1 MSLDDVTGVTLVDSV
16 DDAFALMRWLST
28 KDEIALD
35 IEGSG
40 LRKYDRQWCECSH
53 ALGNPPKEKVR
64 LVQFGDQR
72 EAWCVPFEQWGG
84 VVHDVARKFQ
94 GTYNTHNGPNY
105 DIPMLRNAGVKI
117 PEHKV
122 NDTRLMAHVVDSTG
136 SLALK
141 NLCKRLVDPRAAS
154 MQQELDD
161 AMKKSG
167 WGWHDVPIT
176 FQPYW
181 LYGGVDTILTQQV
194 KDILWPQVQATAPD
208 AYALELAV
216 VWVTERMERKGILV
230 DREHTARFRD
240 ELTEYMVAVEAWCE
254 AQYNVYPG
262 ASARVIKQLQDD
274 GVKFTKMTKGG
285 NISLDKEVLE
295 SISHPL
301 AQAVLG
307 RRRAQKVCS
316 TYLGTYLDLTEF
328 DPRIH
333 PSINTVGGSGKN
345 PFEPGGSSG
354 VRTGRMSSND
364 PNMQNVP
371 TRGPFKKK
379 IRNCFIPA
387 EGYTWIKC
395 DADQIEMRGMTHMSQ
410 DPAMMAA
417 FNSDGDF
424 FVNMA
429 IQLFNEPEFQKSDP
443 RRQFVKNGGYAK
455 IYGAGI
461 PKFSKTAGVSEDEGR
476 AFMNLFDSTF
486 NGVVRWTRELEALA
500 RRRLDV
506 EGEAYV
512 RSPLTNRKLVADA
525 GKLYTLV
532 NYAIQGM
539 AAEIL
544 KIKLVE
550 ADNAGLGD
558 FMILPVHDEIDFE
571 VPDDQVGDV
580 LATLSDV
587 MNDDKLLS
595 VPVTWSAETGKK
607 WGECE

>member
-1 MSLDDVTGVTLVDSV
+1 MSLDDVTGVTLVNSV
-16 DDAFALMRWLST
+16 DDAYELMRWLST

-35 IEGSG
+35 IEGAS
-40 LRKYDRQWCECSH
+40 LKKYT
-53 ALGNPPKEKVR
+53 AKTR

-72 EAWCVPFEQWGG
+72 QAFCVPFERWGG
-84 VVHDVARKFQ
+84 VVEDVVRKFE
-94 GTYNTHNGPNY
+94 GTYVTHNGPNY
-105 DIPMLRNAGVKI
+105 DIPMLRSAGINI
-117 PEHKV
+117 PPHKV
-122 NDTRLMAHVVDSTG
+122 HDTRLMAHVVDSTG
-136 SLALK
+136 SIALK
-141 NLCKRLVDPRAAS
+141 NLCKRLIDPRAAA

-167 WGWHDVPIT
+167 WGWDTVPVD
-176 FQPYW
+176 FEPYW
-181 LYGGVDTILTQQV
+181 VYGGVDTILTLQL
-194 KDILWPQVQATAPD
+194 KDLLWPQVQAQSPD

-230 DREHTARFRD
+230 DREHTRQFQD

-254 AQYNVYPG
+254 SQFNVYPG
-262 ASARVIKQLQDD
+262 SNSKVIKQLQAD
-274 GVKFTKMTKGG
+274 GVEFTKLTGAG
-285 NISLDKEVLE
+285 NISLDKEVLQ

-316 TYLGTYLDLTEF
+316 TYLGTYLSLTED

-333 PSINTVGGSGKN
+333 PSINTVGGSGKS
-345 PFEPGGSSG
+345 PFEPGGNSG

-371 TRGPFKKK
+371 TRGVFKKK
-379 IRNCFIPA
+379 IRNCFVA
-387 EGYTWIKC
+387 EEGHTWIKC

-417 FNSDGDF
+417 FRSDDDF
-424 FVNMA
+424 FVA
-429 IQLFNEPEFQKSDP
+429 LAKQLFNEPEFQKSDP

-461 PKFSKTAGVSEDEGR
+461 EKFSATAGVPVEEGR
-476 AFMNLFDSTF
+476 AFMNAFDSTF
-486 NGVVRWTRELEALA
+486 NGVVRWTRELEQLA
-500 RRRLDV
+500 RRRLDA

-512 RSPLTNRKLVADA
+512 RSPLTNRKLVADS

-532 NYAIQGM
+532 NFAIQGM

-544 KIKLVE
+544 KIKIVE
-550 ADNAGLGD
+550 ADNAGLGE
-558 FMILPVHDEIDFE
+558 FLLLPVHDELDLE
-571 VPDDQVGDV
+571 VPNDQVDDV
-580 LATLSDV
+580 LATLTDV

-595 VPVTWSAETGKK
+595 VPITWSSDTGKR
-607 WGECE
+607 WGDCG

>member
-1 MSLDDVTGVTLVDSV
+1 LSLDDVTGVTLVDSV
-16 DDAFALMRWLST
+16 DDAFAMMRWLST
-28 KDEIALD
+28 KTEIALD

-40 LRKYDRQWCECSH
+40 LKKYELSNCTH
-53 ALGNPPKEKVR
+53 GAGKYKEKVR

-84 VVHDVARKFQ
+84 VVHDVARKFE
-94 GTYNTHNGPNY
+94 GTYVTHNGPNY
-105 DIPMLRNAGVKI
+105 DIPMLRNAGVEI
-117 PEHKV
+117 PTHKV
-122 NDTRLMAHVVDSTG
+122 HDTRLMAHVVDSTG

-167 WGWHDVPIT
+167 WGWDTVPIT

-181 LYGGVDTILTQQV
+181 LYGGVDTILTLQL
-194 KDILWPQVQATAPD
+194 KDILWPQVQSQAPD

-240 ELTEYMVAVEAWCE
+240 ELTEYMVSVEAWCE
-254 AQYNVYPG
+254 NQFNVYPG
-262 ASARVIKQLQDD
+262 ANAKVIKRLQDD
-274 GVKFTKMTKGG
+274 GVVFTQLTKGG
-285 NISLDKEVLE
+285 NISLDKTVLE

-316 TYLGTYLDLTEF
+316 TYLGTYLNLTEF

-371 TRGPFKKK
+371 TRGVFKKK
-379 IRNCFIPA
+379 IRNCFVVP

-395 DADQIEMRGMTHMSQ
+395 DADQIEMRGMAHMTQ
-410 DPAMMAA
+410 DSAMIAA
-417 FNSDGDF
+417 FNAEGDF
-424 FVNMA
+424 FVNLA
-429 IQLFNEPEFQKSDP
+429 RQLFNEPEFVKADP
-443 RRQFVKNGGYAK
+443 RRQFVKNGCYGK
-455 IYGAGI
+455 VYGAGI
-461 PKFSKTAGVSEDEGR
+461 PKFSATAGVSEDEGR
-476 AFMNLFDSTF
+476 AFMNLFDATF

-512 RSPLTNRKLVADA
+512 RSPLTNRRLVADS

-532 NYAIQGM
+532 NYAVQGM
-539 AAEIL
+539 AAELL
-544 KIKLVE
+544 KIKIVE

-558 FMILPVHDEIDFE
+558 FLLLPVHDELDLE
-571 VPDDQVGDV
+571 VPDDQVDDV
-580 LATLSDV
+580 TATLLDV
-587 MNDDKLLS
+587 VNDNKLLS
-595 VPVTWSAETGKK
+595 VPLTWSADFGKR
-607 WGECE
+607 WGDCG

>member
-1 MSLDDVTGVTLVDSV
+1 MSLDDVTGVTLVNSV
-16 DDAFALMRWLST
+16 DDAYALMRWLST
-28 KDEIALD
+28 KDEVALD

-40 LRKYDRQWCECSH
+40 LKKYSDH
-53 ALGNPPKEKVR
+53 VR

-72 EAWCVPFEQWGG
+72 EAWCIPFERWGG
-84 VVHDVARKFQ
+84 VVEDVVRKFT
-94 GTYNTHNGPNY
+94 GTYVTHNGPNY
-105 DIPMLRNAGVKI
+105 DIPMLRNAGINI
-117 PEHKV
+117 PQHKV
-122 NDTRLMAHVVDSTG
+122 HDTRLMAHVVDSTG
-136 SLALK
+136 SIALK
-141 NLCKRLVDPRAAS
+141 NLCKRLIDPRAAS
-154 MQQELDD
+154 MQKELDD

-167 WGWHDVPIT
+167 WGWDTVPVD

-181 LYGGVDTILTQQV
+181 LYGGVDTILTLQL
-194 KDILWPQVQATAPD
+194 KDLLWPQVQAQSPD

-230 DREHTARFRD
+230 DREHTSRFRD
-240 ELTEYMVAVEAWCE
+240 ELTEYMTAVEAWCE
-254 AQYNVYPG
+254 NTYDVYPG
-262 ASARVIKQLQDD
+262 SNANIIKRLQAD
-274 GVKFTKMTKGG
+274 GVEFTKMTAGG
-285 NISLDKEVLE
+285 NISLDKEVLG
-295 SISHPL
+295 SIDHPL

-333 PSINTVGGSGKN
+333 PSINTVGGSGKS
-345 PFEPGGSSG
+345 PFEPGGNSG

-379 IRNCFIPA
+379 IRNCFVPA
-387 EGYTWIKC
+387 PEHTWLK
-395 DADQIEMRGMTHMSQ
+395 ADFSQIEMRGMAHMAQ
-410 DPAMMAA
+410 DEAMLAA
-417 FNSDGDF
+417 FRTEGDF

-429 IQLFNEPEFQKSDP
+429 RQIFNEPDFRKSDP

-461 PKFSKTAGVSEDEGR
+461 EKFSATAGVHPDEGR
-476 AFMNLFDSTF
+476 AFMRQFDATF
-486 NGVVRWTRELEALA
+486 SGVVRWTRELESLA
-500 RRRLDV
+500 RKRLES

-512 RSPLTNRKLVADA
+512 RSPLTNRKLVAES

-544 KIKLVE
+544 KMKIVE
-550 ADNAGLGD
+550 ADAAGLGE

-571 VPDDQVGDV
+571 VPDWQLDEVV
-580 LATLSDV
+580 PVIKSV

-595 VPVTWSAETGKK
+595 VPIESSLDTGKR
-607 WGECE
+607 WGDCGD

>member
-1 MSLDDVTGVTLVDSV
+1 MSLDDVTGVTLVNSV
-16 DDAFALMRWLST
+16 DDAYALMRWLST
-28 KDEIALD
+28 KSEIALD

-40 LRKYDRQWCECSH
+40 LKKYDLSGCTHGAGKYR
-53 ALGNPPKEKVR
+53 EKVR

-72 EAWCVPFEQWGG
+72 EAWCVPFERWGG
-84 VVHDVARKFQ
+84 VVDDVVARFE
-94 GTYNTHNGPNY
+94 GTYVTHNGPNY
-105 DIPMLRNAGVKI
+105 DIPMLRNAGIHI
-117 PEHKV
+117 PQHKV
-122 NDTRLMAHVVDSTG
+122 HDTRLMAHVVDSTG
-136 SLALK
+136 SIALK
-141 NLCKRLVDPRAAS
+141 NLCKRLIDPRAAS
-154 MQQELDD
+154 MQKELDD

-167 WGWHDVPIT
+167 WGWDTVPID
-176 FQPYW
+176 FEPYW
-181 LYGGVDTILTQQV
+181 VYGGVDTILTLQL
-194 KDILWPQVQATAPD
+194 KDHLWPQVEAQAPD

-240 ELTEYMVAVEAWCE
+240 ELTEYMTAVEAWCE
-254 AQYNVYPG
+254 SQFNVYPG
-262 ASARVIKQLQDD
+262 SNAKVIQQLRSD
-274 GVKFTKMTKGG
+274 GVEFTKLTASG
-285 NISLDKEVLE
+285 NVSLDKEVLE

-316 TYLGTYLDLTEF
+316 TYLGTYLALTED

-333 PSINTVGGSGKN
+333 PSINTVGGSGKS

-379 IRNCFIPA
+379 IRNCFVA
-387 EGYTWIKC
+387 ADGYTWIKC

-410 DPAMMAA
+410 DPAMLAA
-417 FNSDGDF
+417 FRSEGDF
-424 FVNMA
+424 FVNLA
-429 IQLFNEPEFQKSDP
+429 VQLFNEPDFQKSDP

-461 PKFSKTAGVSEDEGR
+461 EKFSATAGVPVDEGR
-476 AFMNLFDSTF
+476 AFMRQFDSTF
-486 NGVVRWTRELEALA
+486 SGVVRWTRELEQLA
-500 RRRLDV
+500 RRRLDA

-512 RSPLTNRKLVADA
+512 RSPLTNRKLVAEP

-539 AAEIL
+539 AAELL
-544 KIKLVE
+544 KIKIVE
-550 ADNAGLGD
+550 ADNAGLGE
-558 FMILPVHDEIDFE
+558 FLLLPVHDEVDLE
-571 VPDDQVGDV
+571 VPDDDVPDV
-580 LATLSDV
+580 LATLRDV

-595 VPVTWSAETGKK
+595 VPLTWSAEIGKR

>member
-1 MSLDDVTGVTLVDSV
+1 MSLDDVTGVTLLDSV
-16 DDAFALMRWLST
+16 DDAYAMMRWLST
-28 KDEIALD
+28 KDRIALD

-40 LRKYDRQWCECSH
+40 LNKQKD
-53 ALGNPPKEKVR
+53 KVR

-84 VVHDVARKFQ
+84 VVHDVARKFD
-94 GTYNTHNGPNY
+94 GTYVTHNGPNY

-122 NDTRLMAHVVDSTG
+122 HDTRLKAHVVDSTG

-167 WGWHDVPIT
+167 WGWDTVPIT

-181 LYGGVDTILTQQV
+181 LYGGVDTILTLQLD
-194 KDILWPQVQATAPD
+194 DILDPIVQRDAPD

-230 DREHTARFRD
+230 DRGHAARFRD
-240 ELTEYMVAVEAWCE
+240 ELTVYMEQVEAWCE
-254 AQYNVYPG
+254 SQFGIYPG
-262 ASARVIKQLQDD
+262 ANAKVIKRLQDD
-274 GVKFTKMTKGG
+274 GVEFVKMTKGG

-295 SISHPL
+295 SINHPL

-316 TYLGTYLDLTEF
+316 TYLSTYLALTEF

-379 IRNCFIPA
+379 IRNCFVVP

-410 DPAMMAA
+410 DAAMLAA
-417 FNSDGDF
+417 FNSEGDF
-424 FVNMA
+424 FVNLA
-429 IQLFNEPEFQKSDP
+429 RQLFNEPEFVKSDP

-476 AFMNLFDSTF
+476 AFMNQFDATF

-500 RRRLDV
+500 RRRLDA

-512 RSPLTNRKLVADA
+512 RSPLTNRKLVADS

-532 NYAIQGM
+532 NFAIQGM

-550 ADNAGLGD
+550 LDNAGLGE
-558 FMILPVHDEIDFE
+558 FLLLPVHDEIDLE
-571 VPDDQVGDV
+571 VPDDQLDDV
-580 LATLSDV
+580 TATLLDV
-587 MNDDKLLS
+587 VNDDKLLS
-595 VPVTWSAETGKK
+595 VPLTWSADVGKR
-607 WGECE
+607 WGDCG

>member
-16 DDAFALMRWLST
+16 DDAYALMRWLST
-28 KDEIALD
+28 KNRIALD

-40 LRKYDRQWCECSH
+40 LNKQKD
-53 ALGNPPKEKVR
+53 KVR

-72 EAWCVPFEQWGG
+72 EAWCVPFERWGG
-84 VVHDVARKFQ
+84 VVDDVARKFE
-94 GTYNTHNGPNY
+94 GTYVTHNGPNY

-122 NDTRLMAHVVDSTG
+122 HDTRLKAHVVDSTG

-141 NLCKRLVDPRAAS
+141 NLCKRLIDPRAAS
-154 MQQELDD
+154 MQKELDD

-167 WGWHDVPIT
+167 WDWATVPID

-181 LYGGVDTILTQQV
+181 VYGGVDTILTLQLD
-194 KDILWPQVQATAPD
+194 DILDPIVQRDAPD

-230 DREHTARFRD
+230 DREHTRKFQS
-240 ELTEYMVAVEAWCE
+240 ELTEYMTAVEAWCE
-254 AQYNVYPG
+254 SQYNIYPG
-262 ASARVIKQLQDD
+262 SNAKVIQQLQSD
-274 GVKFTKMTKGG
+274 GVEFTKLTGTG
-285 NISLDKEVLE
+285 NISLDKEVLQ

-316 TYLGTYLDLTEF
+316 TYLGTYLSLTED

-333 PSINTVGGSGKN
+333 PSINTVGGSGKS
-345 PFEPGGSSG
+345 PFEPGGNSG

-371 TRGPFKKK
+371 TRGVFKKK
-379 IRNCFIPA
+379 IRNCFIP
-387 EGYTWIKC
+387 EVDHTWIK
-395 DADQIEMRGMTHMSQ
+395 ADFAQIEMRGMAHMSQ
-410 DPAMMAA
+410 DQAMLAA
-417 FNSDGDF
+417 FHAEGDF

-429 IQLFNEPEFQKSDP
+429 VQIFNEPNFQKSDP

-461 PKFSKTAGVSEDEGR
+461 DKFSTTAGVLVQEGR
-476 AFMNLFDSTF
+476 AFMNQFDATYS
-486 NGVVRWTRELEALA
+486 GVVRWTRELESLA
-500 RRRLDV
+500 RRRLDA

-512 RSPLTNRKLVADA
+512 RSPLTNRKLVADS

-532 NYAIQGM
+532 NFAIQGM

-544 KIKLVE
+544 KMKIVE
-550 ADNAGLGD
+550 ADNAGLGE

-571 VPDDQVGDV
+571 VPDDQLDV
-580 LATLSDV
+580 VTPIIRSV
-587 MNDDKLLS
+587 MNDTKLLT
-595 VPVTWSAETGKK
+595 VPIESSLDFGKK

>member
-1 MSLDDVTGVTLVDSV
+1 LSLDDVTGVTLVNSV
-16 DDAFALMRWLST
+16 DDAYALMRWLST
-28 KDEIALD
+28 KDEVALD

-40 LRKYDRQWCECSH
+40 LKKYTD
-53 ALGNPPKEKVR
+53 KVR
-64 LVQFGDQR
+64 LVQLGDQR
-72 EAWCVPFEQWGG
+72 EAWCIPFERWGG
-84 VVHDVARKFQ
+84 VVEDVVRRFQ
-94 GTYNTHNGPNY
+94 GTYVTHNGPNY
-105 DIPMLRNAGVKI
+105 DIPMLRTAGIEI
-117 PEHKV
+117 PQHKV
-122 NDTRLMAHVVDSTG
+122 HDTRLMAHVVDSTG
-136 SLALK
+136 SIALK
-141 NLCKRLVDPRAAS
+141 NLCKRLIDPRAAS
-154 MQQELDD
+154 MQKELDD

-167 WGWHDVPIT
+167 WGWDTVPVD

-181 LYGGVDTILTQQV
+181 VYGGVDTILTLQL
-194 KDILWPQVQATAPD
+194 KDILWPQVQAQSPD

-230 DREHTARFRD
+230 DREHTSRFRT
-240 ELTEYMVAVEAWCE
+240 ELTDYMTAVEAWCE
-254 AQYNVYPG
+254 NTYNVYPG
-262 ASARVIKQLQDD
+262 SNAGIIKRLQAD
-274 GVKFTKMTKGG
+274 GVVFTKMTAGG
-285 NISLDKEVLE
+285 NISLDKDVLA
-295 SISHPL
+295 SIDHPL

-333 PSINTVGGSGKN
+333 PSINTVGGSGKS
-345 PFEPGGSSG
+345 PFEPGGNSG

-379 IRNCFIPA
+379 IRNCFVPA
-387 EGYTWIKC
+387 ERYTWLK
-395 DADQIEMRGMTHMSQ
+395 ADFSQIEMRGMAHMAQ
-410 DPAMMAA
+410 DEAMLAA
-417 FNSDGDF
+417 FRTEGDF

-429 IQLFNEPEFQKSDP
+429 RQIFNEPDFRKSDP

-461 PKFSKTAGVSEDEGR
+461 DKFSATAGVHPDEGR
-476 AFMNLFDSTF
+476 AFMRQFDATF
-486 NGVVRWTRELEALA
+486 SGVVRWTRELEMLA
-500 RRRLDV
+500 RRRLDS

-512 RSPLTNRKLVADA
+512 RSPLTNRKLVAEA

-544 KIKLVE
+544 KMKIVE
-550 ADNAGLGD
+550 ADAAGLGEY
-558 FMILPVHDEIDFE
+558 MILPVHDEIDFE
-571 VPDDQVGDV
+571 VPDDDLGEVV
-580 LATLSDV
+580 PVINSV

-595 VPVTWSAETGKK
+595 VPIESSLDMGKR
-607 WGECE
+607 WGDCGD

>member
-1 MSLDDVTGVTLVDSV
+1 MSLDDVAGVTLVDSV
-16 DDAFALMRWLST
+16 EDAYALMRWLST
-28 KDEIALD
+28 KSEIALD

-40 LRKYDRQWCECSH
+40 LKKYELNNCTH
-53 ALGNPPKEKVR
+53 GAGKYKEKVR

-84 VVHDVARKFQ
+84 VVHDVARKFE
-94 GTYNTHNGPNY
+94 GTYVTHNGPNY
-105 DIPMLRNAGVKI
+105 DVPMLRNAGVNI
-117 PEHKV
+117 PQHKV
-122 NDTRLMAHVVDSTG
+122 HDTRLMAHVVDSTG

-141 NLCKRLVDPRAAS
+141 NLCKRLIDPRAAS

-161 AMKKSG
+161 AMCKSG
-167 WGWHDVPIT
+167 WGWDTVPVD

-181 LYGGVDTILTQQV
+181 LYGGVDTILTLQL
-194 KDILWPQVQATAPD
+194 KDLLWPQIQAQSPA
-208 AYALELAV
+208 AYELELAV

-230 DREHTARFRD
+230 DREHTQRFQD
-240 ELTEYMVAVEAWCE
+240 ELVEYMTAVEAWCE
-254 AQYNVYPG
+254 SHYDVYPG
-262 ASARVIKQLQDD
+262 ANAKIIQRLQAD
-274 GVKFTKMTKGG
+274 GVEFAKLTKGG
-285 NISLDKEVLE
+285 AISLDKEVLE
-295 SISHPL
+295 SINHPL

-316 TYLGTYLDLTEF
+316 TYLGTYLALTEL

-333 PSINTVGGSGKN
+333 PSINTVGGSGKS
-345 PFEPGGSSG
+345 PFEPGGNAG

-371 TRGPFKKK
+371 TRGQFKKK
-379 IRNCFIPA
+379 IRNCFIP
-387 EGYTWIKC
+387 EMDHTWIK
-395 DADQIEMRGMTHMSQ
+395 ADFSQIEMRGMTHMSQ
-410 DPAMMAA
+410 DEAMLAA
-417 FNSDGDF
+417 FRAEGDF

-429 IQLFNEPEFQKSDP
+429 IQLFNEPDFKKSDP

-461 PKFSKTAGVSEDEGR
+461 PKFSATAGVSENEGR
-476 AFMNLFDSTF
+476 AFMTQFDATF
-486 NGVVRWTRELEALA
+486 NGVVRWTRELESLA
-500 RRRLDV
+500 RRRLDA

-512 RSPLTNRKLVADA
+512 RSPLTNRKLVAEP

-544 KIKLVE
+544 KMKIVE
-550 ADNAGLGD
+550 ADNAGLGE

-571 VPDDQVGDV
+571 VPDDQLGDV
-580 LATLSDV
+580 IPVIKSV

-595 VPVTWSAETGKK
+595 VPIESSIDLGKS
-607 WGECE
+607 WGNCGD

>member
-1 MSLDDVTGVTLVDSV
+1 MSLDDVTNVTLVNSV
-16 DDAFALMRWLST
+16 DDAYALMRWLST

-40 LRKYDRQWCECSH
+40 LRKYTD
-53 ALGNPPKEKVR
+53 KVR

-72 EAWCVPFEQWGG
+72 EAWCVPFERWGG
-84 VVHDVARKFQ
+84 VVEDVVRKFQ

-105 DIPMLRNAGVKI
+105 DIPMLRNAGINV
-117 PEHKV
+117 PQHKV

-136 SLALK
+136 SIALK
-141 NLCKRLVDPRAAS
+141 NLCKRLIDPRAAS

-161 AMKKSG
+161 AMRKSG
-167 WGWHDVPIT
+167 WGWDTVPVD

-181 LYGGVDTILTQQV
+181 LYGGVDTILTQQL
-194 KDILWPQVQATAPD
+194 KDLLWPQVQAQSPD
-208 AYALELAV
+208 AYQLELAV

-230 DREHTARFRD
+230 DREHTQRFQD
-240 ELTEYMVAVEAWCE
+240 ELTEYIVAVEAWCE
-254 AQYNVYPG
+254 NTYNVYPG
-262 ASARVIKQLQDD
+262 SNAKVIKTLQDA
-274 GVKFTKMTKGG
+274 GVEFVKRTASG
-285 NISLDKEVLE
+285 NISLDKEVLA
-295 SISHPL
+295 SITHPL

-307 RRRAQKVCS
+307 RRRAQKVAS
-316 TYLGTYLDLTEF
+316 TYLGNYLALTAS

-333 PSINTVGGSGKN
+333 PSINTVGGSGKSA
-345 PFEPGGSSG
+345 FEPGGNSG

-379 IRNCFIPA
+379 IRNCFVAA
-387 EGYTWIKC
+387 EGHTWIKC

-410 DPAMMAA
+410 DPAMLAA
-417 FNSDGDF
+417 FHSEGDF
-424 FVNMA
+424 FVNLA
-429 IQLFNEPEFQKSDP
+429 RQLFNEPDFQKSDP

-461 PKFSKTAGVSEDEGR
+461 DKFSATAGVHPDEGR
-476 AFMNLFDSTF
+476 AFMRQFDATF
-486 NGVVRWTRELEALA
+486 NGVVRWTRELESLA
-500 RRRLDV
+500 RRRLDS

-512 RSPLTNRKLVADA
+512 RSPLTNRKLVAES

-544 KIKLVE
+544 KMKIVE
-550 ADNAGLGD
+550 LDNAGLGQYLL
-558 FMILPVHDEIDFE
+558 LPVHDEIDLE
-571 VPDDQVGDV
+571 VPDHEVD
-580 LATLSDV
+580 DV
-587 MNDDKLLS
+587 MTTLLDVVNDDKLLS
-595 VPVTWSAETGKK
+595 VPLTWSADTGKR
-607 WGECE
+607 WGDCG

>member
-1 MSLDDVTGVTLVDSV
+1 MSLDDVTGVTLVNSV
-16 DDAFALMRWLST
+16 DDAWELMRWLST
-28 KDEIALD
+28 KDRVALD

-40 LRKYDRQWCECSH
+40 LKKYTD
-53 ALGNPPKEKVR
+53 KVR
-64 LVQFGDQR
+64 LVQVGDQR
-72 EAWCVPFEQWGG
+72 QAFCIPFERWGG
-84 VVHDVARKFQ
+84 VVDDIVKRYE
-94 GTYNTHNGPNY
+94 GTYVTHNGPNY
-105 DIPMLRNAGVKI
+105 DIPMLRNAGVNI
-117 PEHKV
+117 PQHKV
-122 NDTRLMAHVVDSTG
+122 HDTRLKAHVVDSTG

-167 WGWHDVPIT
+167 WGWDTVPID

-181 LYGGVDTILTQQV
+181 LYGGVDTILTLQLD
-194 KDILWPQVQATAPD
+194 DILDPIVQREAPD
-208 AYALELAV
+208 AYALELAT

-230 DREHTARFRD
+230 DREHTQQFSD
-240 ELTEYMVAVEAWCE
+240 ELSQYMVAVEAWCE

-262 ASARVIKQLQDD
+262 SNANVIKTLQAD
-274 GVKFTKMTKGG
+274 GVEFTKLTGSG
-285 NISLDKEVLE
+285 NISLDKFVLE
-295 SISHPL
+295 SIDHPL

-307 RRRAQKVCS
+307 RRRAQKVVS
-316 TYLGTYLDLTEF
+316 TYLGTYLGLTEL

-333 PSINTVGGSGKN
+333 PSINTVGGSGKS
-345 PFEPGGSSG
+345 PFEPGGNAG

-371 TRGPFKKK
+371 TRGKFKKK

-387 EGYTWIKC
+387 VDHTWIK
-395 DADQIEMRGMTHMSQ
+395 ADFSQIEMRGMTHMSQ
-410 DPAMMAA
+410 DDAMLAA
-417 FNSDGDF
+417 FRSEGDF

-429 IQLFNEPEFQKSDP
+429 IQLFNEPDFRKSDP

-461 PKFSKTAGVSEDEGR
+461 DKFSATAGVHPDEGR
-476 AFMNLFDSTF
+476 AFMRQFDATF
-486 NGVVRWTRELEALA
+486 SGVVRWTRELEALA
-500 RRRLDV
+500 RRRLDA

-512 RSPLTNRKLVADA
+512 RSPLTNRKLVAEP

-544 KIKLVE
+544 KMKIVE
-550 ADNAGLGD
+550 ADAAGLGD
-558 FMILPVHDEIDFE
+558 YMILPVHDEIDFE
-571 VPDDQVGDV
+571 VPDRELGDV
-580 LATLSDV
+580 IPVIKSV

-595 VPVTWSAETGKK
+595 VPIESSLDLGKR
-607 WGECE
+607 WGDCGD

>member
-1 MSLDDVTGVTLVDSV
+1 MSLDDVTGVTLVNSV
-16 DDAFALMRWLST
+16 DDAWELMRWLST
-28 KDEIALD
+28 KDEVALD

-40 LRKYDRQWCECSH
+40 LKKYTD
-53 ALGNPPKEKVR
+53 KVR
-64 LVQFGDQR
+64 LVQLGDQR
-72 EAWCVPFEQWGG
+72 QAFCIPFDRWAG
-84 VVHDVARKFQ
+84 VVDDVVKRFE
-94 GTYNTHNGPNY
+94 GTYVTHNGPNY
-105 DIPMLRNAGVKI
+105 DVPMLRNAGVNI
-117 PEHKV
+117 PQHKV
-122 NDTRLMAHVVDSTG
+122 HDTRLMAHVVDSTG
-136 SLALK
+136 SIALK
-141 NLCKRLVDPRAAS
+141 NLCKRLIDPRAAS

-161 AMKKSG
+161 AMKRSG
-167 WGWHDVPIT
+167 WGWDTVPVD

-181 LYGGVDTILTQQV
+181 LYGGVDTILTLQL
-194 KDILWPQVQATAPD
+194 KDLLWPQVQAHSPA
-208 AYALELAV
+208 AYELELAV

-230 DREHTARFRD
+230 DREHTQRFRD

-254 AQYNVYPG
+254 NTYNVYPG
-262 ASARVIKQLQDD
+262 SNANVIKRLQGA
-274 GVKFTKMTKGG
+274 GVEFTKLTGTG

-316 TYLGTYLDLTEF
+316 TYLGTYLALTED

-333 PSINTVGGSGKN
+333 PSINTVGGSGKS
-345 PFEPGGSSG
+345 PFEPGGNSG

-371 TRGPFKKK
+371 TRGVFKKK
-379 IRNCFIPA
+379 IRNCFVP
-387 EGYTWIKC
+387 EVDHTWIK
-395 DADQIEMRGMTHMSQ
+395 ADFSQIEMRGMAHMAQ
-410 DPAMMAA
+410 DEAMLNA
-417 FNSDGDF
+417 FRSEGDF

-429 IQLFNEPEFQKSDP
+429 RQIFNEPDFQRTDP

-461 PKFSKTAGVSEDEGR
+461 DKFSATAKVHPDEGR
-476 AFMNLFDSTF
+476 AFMRQFDATF
-486 NGVVRWTRELEALA
+486 SGVVRWTRELESLA

-512 RSPLTNRKLVADA
+512 RSPLTNRKLVADS

-532 NYAIQGM
+532 NFAIQGM

-544 KIKLVE
+544 KMKIVE

-571 VPDDQVGDV
+571 VPDDQ
-580 LATLSDV
+580 LSDVIPVIKSV
-587 MNDDKLLS
+587 MNDDTLLS
-595 VPVTWSAETGKK
+595 VPIESSLDLGKR
-607 WGECE
+607 WGDCGD